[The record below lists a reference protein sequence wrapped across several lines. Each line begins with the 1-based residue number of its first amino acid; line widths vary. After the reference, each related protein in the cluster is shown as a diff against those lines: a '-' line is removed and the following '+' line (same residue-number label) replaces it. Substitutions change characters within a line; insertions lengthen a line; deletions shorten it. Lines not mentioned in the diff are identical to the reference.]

1 MHYYQHVDT
10 DEDVDVNEDG
20 VCECVGVAVDDRER
34 LCVVGNGVRDRAA
47 GLWYVY
53 AMYY

>member
-1 MHYYQHVDT
+1 MHYYQHVDM
-10 DEDVDVNEDG
+10 DVDVNEDG
-20 VCECVGVAVDDRER
+20 VCECVGVGDRER

-47 GLWYVY
+47 GLWNVY